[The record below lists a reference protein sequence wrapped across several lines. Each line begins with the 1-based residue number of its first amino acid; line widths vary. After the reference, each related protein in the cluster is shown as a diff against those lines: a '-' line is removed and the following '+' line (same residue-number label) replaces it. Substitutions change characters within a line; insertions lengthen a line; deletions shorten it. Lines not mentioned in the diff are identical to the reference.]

1 MYLLPNSFHVAR
13 EYKSGVIDSAIKRA
27 KEIPREKALER
38 VIKSRPVFI
47 DCEISSKSTKCLKN
61 HSQTSQ
67 DNDTGPC
74 CIQETT
80 DNQKQID

>member
-1 MYLLPNSFHVAR
+1 MYLLSNSCHVASVSQKKELLLAR

-67 DNDTGPC
+67 DNDTGP
-74 CIQETT
+74 
-80 DNQKQID
+80 